1 MSTTI
6 RLCSQLFS
14 SYTSRAIYKKPF
26 NISLRM
32 YSHQDQ
38 GRRPKTMSH
47 DITVT
52 FLGTASGGGPTET
65 RNCSSLVVDA
75 LGDQTLW
82 MVDCAEGT
90 VRQVLQQPFRGGDRV
105 KLSRLTKV
113 FITHMHADHTAGV
126 LTLLR
131 NTLGIPKARARSR
144 SPHATQLP
152 PALAPPTAKD
162 QPVAS
167 SSSAQASAASH
178 EYPQHDPEVRT
189 DPPRIEIFGPRGL
202 RRFLRLQMLF
212 THTHSQD
219 RYAVHELLTADQT
232 PSCPGDVPHDS
243 DHGATEEDR
252 LVDNEAPGQDIRC
265 DAQGFW
271 RGIVDEDIGS
281 GSGWW
286 SSSSE
291 QKGFGKVV
299 VDAGPIDHR
308 DPCIG
313 YVIRELPHLHEP
325 AALQT
330 PIPTPRKLVILG
342 DTFNA
347 DALIPLIDP
356 PSANATA
363 TASGSATR
371 PIEVD
376 MDVDVDSPPGDASIG
391 IEDAT
396 VTPDVRSLIARTPVS
411 LLIHEA
417 TDAYIPPS
425 VDPQEKTG
433 KNRTAEIVNVK
444 TRDRGHSTPAMA
456 GEFAGKIGAE
466 RLVLNHIGAR
476 FPAPPLSTRTGWERF
491 QLACIRE
498 IEKQAHATWRPPKTR
513 PPTYVT
519 AAYDY
524 YRVVIPPNRMPRSP
538 EDERDGQRV
547 EWDVAHRD
555 RSRERHAERFDR
567 REEGSQARRQTEPR
581 YQARIEAESSNQ
593 PVDSSRKLPPRN
605 EVPPF
610 VRSELAQQS
619 RERWEAL
626 AVQGSLVS
634 EVDYSQHPALRASVA
649 GRNVEGHGA
658 RVNDN
663 GKRDRTVSS
672 GDSTRGQIRGYDGGD
687 RGGRGRDVSVRGI
700 HTESR
705 GGTQWRGR
713 GNKRGRK

>member
-1 MSTTI
+1 MIAHHLYRKNDRESLAVRRFLCTPSLHRHRSTTLGVWLYLLDVLTRI
-6 RLCSQLFS
+6 F
-14 SYTSRAIYKKPF
+14 A
-26 NISLRM
+26 LRVL
-32 YSHQDQ
+32 
-38 GRRPKTMSH
+38 TN
-47 DITVT
+47 
-52 FLGTASGGGPTET
+52 A
-65 RNCSSLVVDA
+65 LVS
-75 LGDQTLW
+75 T
-82 MVDCAEGT
+82 
-90 VRQVLQQPFRGGDRV
+90 
-105 KLSRLTKV
+105 
-113 FITHMHADHTAGV
+113 ADHTAGV

-232 PSCPGDVPHDS
+232 PSCPGDIPHDS
-243 DHGATEEDR
+243 DRGATEEDR

-286 SSSSE
+286 GSSSE

-491 QLACIRE
+491 QLACIRSSSRLTGCP
-498 IEKQAHATWRPPKTR
+498 AAPRMS
-513 PPTYVT
+513 VT
-519 AAYDY
+519 
-524 YRVVIPPNRMPRSP
+524 
-538 EDERDGQRV
+538 GQRV

-555 RSRERHAERFDR
+555 RSRDRHAERFDR

-672 GDSTRGQIRGYDGGD
+672 GDSTRGQVRGYDGGD
-687 RGGRGRDVSVRGI
+687 RGGRGRDVSLSCVTVAVLLAATDMI
-700 HTESR
+700 HQNLKKSV
-705 GGTQWRGR
+705 Q
-713 GNKRGRK
+713 